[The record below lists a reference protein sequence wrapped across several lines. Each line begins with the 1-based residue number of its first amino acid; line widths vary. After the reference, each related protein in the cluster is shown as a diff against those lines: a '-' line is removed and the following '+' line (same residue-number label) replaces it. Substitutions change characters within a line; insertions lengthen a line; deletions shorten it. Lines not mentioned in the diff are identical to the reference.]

1 MQHFLTR
8 QMALAKMF
16 KQNNVIAL
24 KLTRA
29 QFHQRAAFKCAD
41 PKSAKNTVNTS
52 VFFCFWELHA

>member
-16 KQNNVIAL
+16 KQNNEIAL

-41 PKSAKNTVNTS
+41 PKSVKRY
-52 VFFCFWELHA
+52 